1 MMSLMVCTVGW
12 AWGEAVSQVRF
23 RSVPEERQVS
33 LAFYQQFYSLCFSGL
48 QTRRQPGQLE
58 FAEFYKSVNS
68 AMRQQKKRWRVAH
81 SCYSGESYLCS
92 DLFETSPSSFLTAC
106 ISKCCTFLCT
116 FLLGSLTKQRAPVV
130 AQVNPVRIHHGNNL
144 HDSSLEKDLLNM

>member
-33 LAFYQQFYSLCFSGL
+33 LAFYQHCS
-48 QTRRQPGQLE
+48 T
-58 FAEFYKSVNS
+58 VNS
-68 AMRQQKKRWRVAH
+68 QQFNSQQQNFTKVSIPQCDSRKKRWRVAH

-92 DLFETSPSSFLTAC
+92 DLFETFPSSFLTAC
-106 ISKCCTFLCT
+106 TSKCCTFLCT

-130 AQVNPVRIHHGNNL
+130 SQVNPVRIHHGNNL
-144 HDSSLEKDLLNM
+144 HDNSLEKDLLNM